1 MSFPDHDESSSRNEE
16 LSFGGGDPD
25 REPRLRAWSRA
36 HPRLVA
42 VCVAAAV
49 LLAAGGAGG
58 WYLHRRSQEPSP
70 PPAVAF
76 PEQTRFTVLLC
87 SGYGPGEGLC
97 PGRRKADEAEH
108 LAVAARMR
116 AMPELAGVA
125 YVSEEDNR
133 RETLA
138 LYAARGEPQE
148 TEGVAFTAHLRG
160 TLRRSGDFAAVVAK
174 ITAFP
179 EVKRV
184 IRVPVDFWAGKAD
197 VAVHLCAAADAPREE
212 CTENRSG
219 GIAGAATGAEKE
231 AVLDRLRELPGV
243 ETVYLQDRDH
253 LARLLGH
260 YGPRLPERDQ
270 PVQPDQL
277 YETFYVKL
285 FRPAGPAGTAEMVRA
300 LEPLPG
306 VREVTPV
313 RDDR

>member
-1 MSFPDHDESSSRNEE
+1 MSFPDHGEPSPRHEE

-25 REPRLRAWSRA
+25 REPRLRAWWRA
-36 HPRLVA
+36 RPRLAA
-42 VCVAAAV
+42 VCAAVAV

-58 WYLHRRSQEPSP
+58 WYLHQRSREPLP

-87 SGYGPGEGLC
+87 GGYGPGEGLC
-97 PGRRKADEAEH
+97 PGRPKAGEAEH

-116 AMPELAGVA
+116 AMPELAEVA
-125 YVSEEDNR
+125 YVSEADNR

-148 TEGVAFTAHLRG
+148 TEGVTFTAYLRG
-160 TLRRSGDFAAVVAK
+160 TLRRSDDFAAVVAK

-179 EVKRV
+179 EVRRV

-197 VAVHLCAAADAPREE
+197 VAVHLCAAAEAREE
-212 CTENRSG
+212 GCTENRPG
-219 GIAGAATGAEKE
+219 GVEGAATEAEKE
-231 AVLDRLRELPGV
+231 AVLDRIRELPGV
-243 ETVYLQDRDH
+243 EAVYLQDRGH

-260 YGPRLPERDQ
+260 YGPAVPEQDQPIPPER
-270 PVQPDQL
+270 L
-277 YETFYVKL
+277 YESFYVK
-285 FRPAGPAGTAEMVRA
+285 FARPVGTAEIVRA

-306 VREVTPV
+306 VHRVFPV
-313 RDDR
+313 RNDL